1 MRLLFAGLIGLLV
14 CQASILATTIYLH
27 RCLAHRAVTLHPAVA
42 FGFRFWLWITTGLR
56 ARDWAAI
63 HRKHHRFT
71 DVPGDPHSPILLGFW
86 KIQLANAFLYRNEA
100 KAPDLLSK
108 YAPELKPD
116 KWDRWLFDRAYVGL
130 AGGIALAFLVTGSAW
145 GTLVLSVTHLASYI
159 LLSGTINAVGHTFG
173 YKRFDGTS
181 ARNMRLLALFT
192 AGEGL
197 HNNHHGRQASAMFTA
212 SRSEIDPAWPLLR
225 FFEITKLAKI
235 RRPKVEQIRAKR
247 LPRRLWDPA
256 AAAGG

>member
-1 MRLLFAGLIGLLV
+1 MSLFMCALLGLVV
-14 CQASILATTIYLH
+14 CQGAILATTVYLH
-27 RCLAHRAVTLHPAVA
+27 RCLAHRAVTLHPGAA
-42 FGFRFWLWITTGLR
+42 FAFRFYLWITTGLR

-71 DVPGDPHSPILLGFW
+71 DVEGDPHSPILLGFW
-86 KIQLANAFLYRNEA
+86 KIQLANAVLYRNEA
-100 KAPDLLSK
+100 KNPDLLSK

-116 KWDRWLFDRAYVGL
+116 RWDRWFFDHAFIGLPIGIGAAYL
-130 AGGIALAFLVTGSAW
+130 ITGSAW
-145 GTLVLSVTHLASYI
+145 GALVLSVTHLASYI
-159 LLSGTINAVGHTFG
+159 LLSGAINAVGHTIG

-181 ARNMRLLALFT
+181 ARNMRLLALIT

-212 SRSEIDPAWPLLR
+212 GKSEVDPAWPVLRLLEATR
-225 FFEITKLAKI
+225 LAKL
-235 RRPKVEQIRAKR
+235 RRPKPEHWRAR
-247 LPRRLWDPA
+247 RIPRRLWEPA